1 MLVGRVTGNVVSTNK
16 VDTLHGAKLLI
27 VQPVEL
33 DTLAMKDD
41 YVVCVDDVGAGEGDL
56 VFCAYGSSARQS
68 DTSSKVASDYTIYGI
83 VDSIN
88 MRGTQGKGGGGMQ
101 LAKVIGSMVSTRK
114 SDRLHGLKLL
124 VAVPI
129 DMDTFEEK
137 GAPFITVDTVGA
149 GEGEIVMWA
158 GGSSSRQTDLT
169 TNKPVDSSIVGI
181 VDFVDIL
188 GKRVYDK
195 GNAS

>member
-16 VDTLHGAKLLI
+16 VDSLRGTKLLI

-33 DTLAMKDD
+33 DTLVMKDD
-41 YVVCVDDVGAGEGDL
+41 YVVCVDD
-56 VFCAYGSSARQS
+56 
-68 DTSSKVASDYTIYGI
+68 
-83 VDSIN
+83 
-88 MRGTQGKGGGGMQ
+88 
-101 LAKVIGSMVSTRK
+101 
-114 SDRLHGLKLL
+114 
-124 VAVPI
+124 
-129 DMDTFEEK
+129 
-137 GAPFITVDTVGA
+137 VGA